1 MRLFDLI
8 GDETFDTEQAEVL
21 SDHSPRARPFAEP
34 RIVFQ
39 YRVYVSAIDAAVGR
53 NAGHPNLFSQM
64 RSRLREVC

>member
-21 SDHSPRARPFAEP
+21 SDHSPRAGPFAEP

-39 YRVYVSAIDAAVGR
+39 HRVNISVIDAGVGR
-53 NAGHPNLFSQM
+53 DARHEDLFS
-64 RSRLREVC
+64 